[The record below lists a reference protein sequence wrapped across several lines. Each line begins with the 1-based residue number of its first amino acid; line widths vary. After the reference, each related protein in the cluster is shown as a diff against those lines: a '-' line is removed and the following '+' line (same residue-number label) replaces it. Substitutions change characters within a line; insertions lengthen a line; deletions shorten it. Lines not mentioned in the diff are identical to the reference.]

1 MCLFLYFLVP
11 VATQSIVILPSM
23 NVYSNLNPSAYFFHF
38 LVQHQ
43 TQKQN
48 VLHQVLFRLNS
59 FGLCFVFFEHH
70 LLLEGS
76 SIVITL
82 EIFEKKLKLE
92 LCQKP

>member
-1 MCLFLYFLVP
+1 MCLFLYFLLSSCSN
-11 VATQSIVILPSM
+11 TEHSDSSQY

-43 TQKQN
+43 TQKQK
-48 VLHQVLFRLNS
+48 VFHQVLFRLDG
-59 FGLCFVFFEHH
+59 FGLCFVFCEHD
-70 LLLEGS
+70 LLLKGP
-76 SIVITL
+76 SI